1 VGVILTTFRKAATS
15 AGLQVGQKSV
25 WTPYE
30 YQVSPEGEWDTW
42 LLLGGRGAGKT
53 EAGARYVLD
62 HLEKFGRSARV
73 GIGAPTFADVRD
85 VCAEGPSGLLTI
97 GGDDFTWNRSTAT
110 ARHKDGGYV
119 RFMSAEEPG
128 RWNGPQWTLLWCD
141 ELALWK
147 EETWHQAQ
155 FGVRLGPTPRV
166 IVTTTPKARKF
177 VKELASQP
185 GTIVTHGTTY
195 QNTALASRVMDRLQ
209 ERYAGT
215 RLGRQEL
222 MGEFVGDVEGALW
235 QSEWIDASRVAE
247 VPTTL
252 DVVINEDGEEEEK
265 RLPNLPRVVIA
276 VDPAVTAKME
286 SDETGIAIAAL
297 GGDGDY
303 YVLGVHGFRL
313 PPQQWAMKALEFYDH
328 WQADK
333 IVAEVNNGGD
343 MVVETINR
351 ACEGLGRTVNVE
363 SIRASRGKTVRAEPV
378 AALYEQGR
386 VHHVGIFN
394 EAEEQMCSFP
404 ISNEHDDL
412 VDALVYSLSD
422 LSNQGSP
429 NIRFL

>member
-1 VGVILTTFRKAATS
+1 MALTSFRTFVDS
-15 AGLQVGQKSV
+15 AGLQVGRKSV
-25 WTPYE
+25 WTPYP
-30 YQVSPEGEWDTW
+30 YQVPPPGEWDTW

-53 EAGARYVLD
+53 EAGARYVLE
-62 HLEKFGRSARV
+62 HLETLGRNARV

-97 GGDDFTWNRSTAT
+97 GGDDFTYNRSTAT
-110 ARHKDGGYV
+110 ARHRLGGYV

-128 RWNGPQWTLLWCD
+128 RWNGPQWTLLWAD

-166 IVTTTPKARKF
+166 IVTTTPKARQF
-177 VKELASQP
+177 VKELAEQK
-185 GTIVTHGTTY
+185 GTVTTHGTTY
-195 QNTALASRVMDRLQ
+195 ENTALAGRVMSRLE

-222 MGEFVGDVEGALW
+222 LGEFVGDVEGALW
-235 QSEWIDASRVAE
+235 QSEWIDKGRVAE
-247 VPTTL
+247 PPTTTN
-252 DVVINEDGEEEEK
+252 DNDERVFD
-265 RLPNLPRVVIA
+265 LPRVVIA
-276 VDPAVTAKME
+276 VDPAVTANAE
-286 SDETGIAIAAL
+286 SDETGIAVSGL
-297 GGDGDY
+297 GGDGEY
-303 YVLGVHGFRL
+303 YVLGIHGFRL
-313 PPQQWAMKALEFYDH
+313 PPQQWALKALELYDQ

-351 ACEGLGRTVNVE
+351 ACEGLGRTANVE
-363 SIRASRGKTVRAEPV
+363 AIRASRGKTVRAEPV

-386 VHHVGIFN
+386 VHHVGVFD

-404 ISNEHDDL
+404 IANEHDDL
-412 VDALVYSLSD
+412 VDALVYTLSD
-422 LSNQGSP
+422 LSNQGLP

>member
-1 VGVILTTFRKAATS
+1 VALTSFRTFVDS
-15 AGLQVGQKSV
+15 AGLQVGRKSV
-25 WTPYE
+25 WTPYP
-30 YQVSPEGEWDTW
+30 YQVPPPGEWDTW

-53 EAGARYVLD
+53 EAGARYVLE
-62 HLEKFGRSARV
+62 HLETLGRNARV

-97 GGDDFTWNRSTAT
+97 GGDAFTYNRSTAT
-110 ARHKDGGYV
+110 ARHRLGGYV

-128 RWNGPQWTLLWCD
+128 RWNGPQWTLLWAD

-155 FGVRLGPTPRV
+155 FGVRLGRTPRV
-166 IVTTTPKARKF
+166 IVTTTPKARQF
-177 VKELASQP
+177 VKELAEQK
-185 GTIVTHGTTY
+185 GTVTTHGTTY
-195 QNTALASRVMDRLQ
+195 QNTALAGRVMSRLE

-222 MGEFVGDVEGALW
+222 LGEFVGDVEGALW
-235 QSEWIDASRVAE
+235 QSEWIDEGRVAE
-247 VPTTL
+247 PPTTL
-252 DVVINEDGEEEEK
+252 NDDNERVFD
-265 RLPNLPRVVIA
+265 LPRVVIA
-276 VDPAVTAKME
+276 VDPAVTANAE
-286 SDETGIAIAAL
+286 SDETGIAVSGL
-297 GGDGDY
+297 GGDGEY
-303 YVLGVHGFRL
+303 YVLGIHGYRL
-313 PPQQWAMKALEFYDH
+313 PPQQWALKALELYDQ

-351 ACEGLGRTVNVE
+351 ACEGLGRTANVE
-363 SIRASRGKTVRAEPV
+363 AIRASRGKTVRAEPV

-386 VHHVGIFN
+386 VHHVGVFD

-404 ISNEHDDL
+404 IANEHDDL
-412 VDALVYSLSD
+412 VDALVYTLSD
-422 LSNQGSP
+422 LSNQGLP

>member
-1 VGVILTTFRKAATS
+1 MAELTTFRSRANS
-15 AGLQVGQKSV
+15 AGLKIGRQFS
-25 WTPYE
+25 WIPYA
-30 YQVSPEGEWDTW
+30 YQVPPEGNWDTW

-62 HLEKFGRSARV
+62 HLERFGRSARV

-97 GGDDFTWNRSTAT
+97 GGDDFTYNRSTAT
-110 ARHKDGGYV
+110 ARHKGGGYV

-155 FGVRLGPTPRV
+155 FGVRLGPSPRV
-166 IVTTTPKARKF
+166 IATTTPKARKF
-177 VKELASQP
+177 VKELAEQA

-195 QNTALASRVMDRLQ
+195 ENTALAGRVMTRLA

-235 QSEWIDASRVAE
+235 QTEWIDGGRVAE
-247 VPTTL
+247 PPTSL
-252 DVVINEDGEEEEK
+252 NDDEK
-265 RLPNLPRVVIA
+265 RVLDLPRVVIA
-276 VDPAVTAKME
+276 VDPAVTANAD
-286 SDETGIAIAAL
+286 SDETGIAVAGL

-303 YVLGVHGFRL
+303 YVLGIHGYRL
-313 PPQQWAMKALEFYDH
+313 PPQQWAMKALELYDL

-351 ACEGLGRTVNVE
+351 ACEGIGRTANVE
-363 SIRASRGKTVRAEPV
+363 SIRASRGIRTRS
-378 AALYEQGR
+378 
-386 VHHVGIFN
+386 
-394 EAEEQMCSFP
+394 CS
-404 ISNEHDDL
+404 SRWD
-412 VDALVYSLSD
+412 
-422 LSNQGSP
+422 
-429 NIRFL
+429 IRRS

>member
-1 VGVILTTFRKAATS
+1 MQLTTFRKRAES
-15 AGLQVGQKSV
+15 LGLQVGRQNV
-25 WTPYE
+25 WKPYP
-30 YQVSPEGEWDTW
+30 YQVPPEGEWDTW

-53 EAGARYVLD
+53 EAGARYVLS
-62 HLEKFGRSARV
+62 HLMQAGRNARV

-97 GGDDFTWNRSTAT
+97 GGDDFTYNRSTAT
-110 ARHKDGGYV
+110 ARHALGGYV

-128 RWNGPQWTLLWCD
+128 RWNGPQWTLLWAD

-155 FGVRLGPTPRV
+155 FGVRLGPSPRV
-166 IVTTTPKARKF
+166 IATTTPKARKF
-177 VKELASQP
+177 VKELAEQK

-195 QNTALASRVMDRLQ
+195 QNVALARRVMTRLE

-222 MGEFVGDVEGALW
+222 LGEFVGDVEGALW
-235 QSEWIDASRVAE
+235 QTEWIDEARVAE
-247 VPTTL
+247 PPATMN
-252 DVVINEDGEEEEK
+252 DDDERVVD
-265 RLPNLPRVVIA
+265 LPRVVVA
-276 VDPAVTAKME
+276 VDPAVTANPE
-286 SDETGIAIAAL
+286 SDETGIAVAGL

-303 YVLGVHGFRL
+303 YVLGIHGYRL
-313 PPQQWAMKALEFYDH
+313 PPQQWAMKALELYDY

-343 MVVETINR
+343 MVVDTINR
-351 ACEGLGRTVNVE
+351 ACEGLGRTANVE

-404 ISNEHDDL
+404 IANEHDDL
-412 VDALVYSLSD
+412 VDALVYTLSD
-422 LSNQGSP
+422 LSNQGAP